1 MNGHLEGAWP
11 MGYPDSNVVSP
22 YIAGISNK
30 VAKKFSWAFWIP
42 AVSDWEAPDSFCIQI
57 IRSRP

>member
-1 MNGHLEGAWP
+1 